1 MNLFLLN
8 KNIYL
13 YAILYCVFK
22 KKMPFESSPPESSE
36 PVPQEHGNANRKRK
50 REDEDK
56 YRPENVVKII
66 VVNM

>member
-50 REDEDK
+50 REDE
-56 YRPENVVKII
+56 YRQENVVKII
-66 VVNM
+66 VVKM

>member
-36 PVPQEHGNANRKRK
+36 PVLQEHGNVNRKRK
-50 REDEDK
+50 REDE
-56 YRPENVVKII
+56 YRQENVVKII